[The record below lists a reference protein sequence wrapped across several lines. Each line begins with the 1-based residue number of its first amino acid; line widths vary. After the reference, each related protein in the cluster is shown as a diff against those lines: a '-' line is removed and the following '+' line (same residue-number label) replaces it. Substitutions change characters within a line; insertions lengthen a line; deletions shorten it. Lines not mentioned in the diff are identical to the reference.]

1 MGEGGNIREEEINIK
16 NLYKRLSFPVS
27 SLTLNKNINI
37 CLIILFFIIVTFYV
51 MTFIITINKFNS
63 EFGGFVSIFSS
74 SLSIIAIQII
84 NYIIKG
90 EKNNRSIAIIC
101 SIHIL
106 FFILLLIPSL
116 IICEIIILRFCGCD
130 KNIYSNIEKR
140 ANSEV
145 KSSLKL
151 YEEEDEES
159 KTRSDEQSLSRSQED
174 SNT

>member
-74 SLSIIAIQII
+74 SYSIIAIQII